1 MSNFASFEQIKA
13 AVENG
18 QMIRGS
24 GALVFAAMYRDW
36 LKDFATSQPEINE
49 LVRQDFY
56 SGRYNHER

>member
-1 MSNFASFEQIKA
+1 VSNFGSFEQSKA
-13 AVENG
+13 AINNG

-24 GALVFAAMYRDW
+24 GALVFSAMYRDW
-36 LKDFATSQPEINE
+36 LKDSAASQPEINE